1 MKRLVPSLLLLVSLS
16 ACTVGQ
22 PSATTPPS
30 PVTSAASPTMTD
42 EASPSPSDSPSDS
55 PSATPS
61 DTESTDPSASTSPSG
76 STSTSTS
83 ASPSP
88 SASTTGSAGSFRA
101 PGEVLDLN
109 GEVTVTVL
117 DSKRAKVAGHRG
129 NQVLAM
135 VKTCNVSAASGI
147 ELTWDSWVLLGP
159 DSEEYPASMVRGN
172 AEPSP
177 VYPNGAGR
185 LYKPGQCAKGWIVF
199 DVPSGSNLSGVRY
212 MNSTGDSAQWRVS
225 ASV

>member
-1 MKRLVPSLLLLVSLS
+1 MKRLVPLLLLLSLT

-22 PSATTPPS
+22 PTASTAPPPPESTMTAT
-30 PVTSAASPTMTD
+30 ATD
-42 EASPSPSDSPSDS
+42 EASPSPSGSSSDS
-55 PSATPS
+55 PSAIPS
-61 DTESTDPSASTSPSG
+61 DTDSADPSASPSG
-76 STSTSTS
+76 STSAS
-83 ASPSP
+83 ASVSVSVSP
-88 SASTTGSAGSFRA
+88 SASASGSSGSFRA

-135 VKTCNVSAASGI
+135 VKTCNVAAASGI

-159 DSEEYPASMVRGN
+159 DSEEYPASIVRGN

-177 VYPNGAGR
+177 VFPNGAGR

-199 DVPSGSNLSGVRY
+199 DVPSNSNLSGVRY